1 MRRINCYPI
10 LYIFSVFIGII
21 GGILSGIATGVVNY
35 DDYIH
40 GLHFSFNPYYV
51 TYSII
56 KTLFFAVIFTS
67 IPAFYGYSVQGGA
80 LEVGKASTKAVVD
93 SSIAILLI
101 NVILTK
107 ILIVM
112 IRAEGVCKSFDK
124 KQVLFDIVPCSKPGK
139 VNMIIGKSGSGKT
152 VLLKSLIGLHTI
164 DAGKIFYDDRDITVM
179 DSKQLKE
186 IRKELGV
193 VFQGGALFDSLSVM
207 ENVKFPLNLFS
218 TMTEKE
224 KVERVLFCLNRVNLE
239 NVENLYPA
247 ELSGGM
253 KKRVAIARAIV
264 LQPKYLFCDEP
275 NSGLDPLTSIVID
288 NLLSEITHEYN
299 MTTVINTHDMN
310 SVFEIGEKVL
320 FIHEGHKEWEGS
332 NENIMYSDNQAL
344 NEFLFHLN

>member
-1 MRRINCYPI
+1 
-10 LYIFSVFIGII
+10 
-21 GGILSGIATGVVNY
+21 
-35 DDYIH
+35 
-40 GLHFSFNPYYV
+40 
-51 TYSII
+51 
-56 KTLFFAVIFTS
+56 
-67 IPAFYGYSVQGGA
+67 
-80 LEVGKASTKAVVD
+80 
-93 SSIAILLI
+93 
-101 NVILTK
+101 
-107 ILIVM
+107 M

-124 KQVLFDIVPCSKPGK
+124 KQVLSDIDAVFEPGK

-164 DAGKIFYDDRDITVM
+164 DAGRILYDDRDITVM
-179 DSKQLKE
+179 NSKQLKE

-193 VFQGGALFDSLSVM
+193 VFQGGALFDSFTVL

-218 TMTEKE
+218 AMPEKE
-224 KVERVLFCLNRVNLE
+224 KIERAMFCLKRVNLE

-247 ELSGGM
+247 EISGGM

-320 FIHEGHKEWEGS
+320 FIHEGHKEWEGT
-332 NENIMYSDNQAL
+332 NENIMFSDNKAL
-344 NEFLFHLN
+344 NEFLFSSKLNKLVREKLGRKC

>member
-1 MRRINCYPI
+1 MSDI
-10 LYIFSVFIGII
+10 SAVF
-21 GGILSGIATGVVNY
+21 
-35 DDYIH
+35 
-40 GLHFSFNPYYV
+40 
-51 TYSII
+51 
-56 KTLFFAVIFTS
+56 
-67 IPAFYGYSVQGGA
+67 
-80 LEVGKASTKAVVD
+80 E
-93 SSIAILLI
+93 
-101 NVILTK
+101 
-107 ILIVM
+107 
-112 IRAEGVCKSFDK
+112 
-124 KQVLFDIVPCSKPGK
+124 PGK

-164 DAGKIFYDDRDITVM
+164 DAGRILYDDRDITVM
-179 DSKQLKE
+179 NSKQLKE

-193 VFQGGALFDSLSVM
+193 VFQGGALFDSLTVL

-218 TMTEKE
+218 AMSEKE
-224 KVERVLFCLNRVNLE
+224 KIERAIFCLKRVNLE

-247 ELSGGM
+247 EISGGM

-320 FIHEGHKEWEGS
+320 FIHEGHKEWEGT
-332 NENIMYSDNQAL
+332 NENIMYSDNKAL
-344 NEFLFHLN
+344 NEFLFSSKLNKMVREKLRRKC

>member
-1 MRRINCYPI
+1 
-10 LYIFSVFIGII
+10 
-21 GGILSGIATGVVNY
+21 
-35 DDYIH
+35 
-40 GLHFSFNPYYV
+40 
-51 TYSII
+51 
-56 KTLFFAVIFTS
+56 
-67 IPAFYGYSVQGGA
+67 
-80 LEVGKASTKAVVD
+80 
-93 SSIAILLI
+93 
-101 NVILTK
+101 
-107 ILIVM
+107 M
-112 IRAEGVCKSFDK
+112 IQAEGVCKSFDK
-124 KQVLFDIVPCSKPGK
+124 KEVLSDINAVFEPGK

-164 DAGKIFYDDRDITVM
+164 DAGRILYDNRDITVM
-179 DSKQLKE
+179 NSKQLKE

-193 VFQGGALFDSLSVM
+193 VFQGGALFDSLTVL

-218 TMTEKE
+218 AMSEKE
-224 KVERVLFCLNRVNLE
+224 KIERAIFCLKRVNLE

-247 ELSGGM
+247 EISGGM

-320 FIHEGHKEWEGS
+320 FIHEGHKEWEGT
-332 NENIMYSDNQAL
+332 NEHIMYSDNKAL
-344 NEFLFHLN
+344 NEFLFSSKLNKMVREKLRRKC